1 MFRFMTKERG
11 ADAVEEE
18 GGSVGWAMRGPPAP
32 LRQGRAVRHAG
43 RRGAVSLKCMTGFD
57 PAPSRACPVPAPG
70 AGAVVRQRG

>member
-32 LRQGRAVRHAG
+32 LRQGRACVTL
-43 RRGAVSLKCMTGFD
+43 AVEAQSLSN
-57 PAPSRACPVPAPG
+57 A
-70 AGAVVRQRG
+70 